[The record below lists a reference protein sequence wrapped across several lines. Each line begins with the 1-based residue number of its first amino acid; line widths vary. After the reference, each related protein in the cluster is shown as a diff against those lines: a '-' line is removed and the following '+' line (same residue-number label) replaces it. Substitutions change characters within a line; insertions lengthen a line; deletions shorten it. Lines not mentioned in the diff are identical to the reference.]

1 MDRETDFRLVTAI
14 GFGLSVWVLASA
26 LRNRR
31 TRR

>member
-1 MDRETDFRLVTAI
+1 MDRETDFLLVTAV
-14 GFGLSVWVLASA
+14 GLALSVWVLASA